1 MSIRDSLTNEFWDAV
16 DKIDRAKDKFGLP
29 GPRLRPLLHEFSLID
44 SDALRQAAK
53 YAWGTGGEN
62 AGMPGSVAGEMTV
75 SVERVVGAVAERWHG
90 DAFDNFR
97 STTNTFVG
105 LLPKLVAPCQEIG
118 QKLTAVADAFELSTI
133 EVIGWIATGG
143 AVAATLLA
151 LMTPLPLVDE
161 GLMAT
166 ATLVIGTVAT
176 IVSVFVT
183 YVGSNSRFDK
193 LDDAVAEIEES
204 VRDKL
209 PRTEGGPVPA
219 LPGDGWTRDST
230 DPTS

>member
-1 MSIRDSLTNEFWDAV
+1 MSVRDKLGNEFWDAV
-16 DKIDRAKDKFGLP
+16 DKIDRAKEKFGLP

-62 AGMPGSVAGEMTV
+62 SGMPGSVASEMTV
-75 SVERVVGAVAERWHG
+75 SAERVIGAVAERWHG
-90 DAFDNFR
+90 VAFDNFR
-97 STTNTFVG
+97 STTNTFVE

-118 QKLTAVADAFELSTI
+118 QKLTAVADAFELSRI
-133 EVIGWIATGG
+133 EIIGWIATGG
-143 AVAATLLA
+143 AVAATLLS

-183 YVGSNSRFDK
+183 YVSSNSRFDT
-193 LDDAVAEIEES
+193 LDDAVAEIEGAIE
-204 VRDKL
+204 DKL
-209 PRTEGGPVPA
+209 PKSEDGPVPA
-219 LPGDGWTRDST
+219 LPGDQWTRDSA